1 MRREAAAGNGEIAI
15 PSAGAG
21 GAAGGGRGGGGGGG
35 ETVGDSSRKMRR
47 AKQ

>member
-1 MRREAAAGNGEIAI
+1 MRYS

-21 GAAGGGRGGGGGGG
+21 GAGGGGRGGGGGGG